1 MESGVPAAATI
12 GTDMTSGA
20 NGRRRR
26 RRLMVAVVV
35 VDANLGMTFMSVLD
49 RMVIEQRKG
58 TENAVDL
65 LRALRDKEKR
75 DEEKRGGKC

>member
-1 MESGVPAAATI
+1 MESGVPATATI

-26 RRLMVAVVV
+26 RRPMVAVVV
-35 VDANLGMTFMSVLD
+35 VDANPGMTFMSVLD